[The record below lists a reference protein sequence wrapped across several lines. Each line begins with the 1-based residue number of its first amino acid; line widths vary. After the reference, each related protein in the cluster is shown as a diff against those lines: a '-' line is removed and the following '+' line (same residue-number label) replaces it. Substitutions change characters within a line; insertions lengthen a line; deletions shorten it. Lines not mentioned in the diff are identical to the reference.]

1 MVLCHRAQFHLE
13 ITWTLL
19 WQLSL
24 LPPVRI
30 RLYTPTRFI
39 LSLNLATAGSV
50 TINSTNPLDPPL
62 INPNLLQSTFDFLA
76 IREAFLATRRF
87 ASAPAW
93 KGYLLSEV
101 VNITDDNLD
110 EYIRNSTT
118 TVFHPVS
125 TARMSRK
132 GEEWG
137 VVDPDLRVKGVEG
150 LRIVDASVFVSTSLR
165 ILLARWWDAEC

>member
-1 MVLCHRAQFHLE
+1 MV
-13 ITWTLL
+13 I
-19 WQLSL
+19 
-24 LPPVRI
+24 
-30 RLYTPTRFI
+30 
-39 LSLNLATAGSV
+39 AGSV

-62 INPNLLQSTFDFLA
+62 INPNLLQSAFDFLA
-76 IREAFLATRRF
+76 LREAFLATRRF
-87 ASAPAW
+87 ASASSW

-101 VNITDDNLD
+101 VNVTDDNLD

-118 TVFHPVS
+118 VLLHPVS

-150 LRIVDASVFVSTSLR
+150 LRIVDASVLVSASLSLYL
-165 ILLARWWDAEC
+165 IVAVGG

>member
-1 MVLCHRAQFHLE
+1 V
-13 ITWTLL
+13 I
-19 WQLSL
+19 
-24 LPPVRI
+24 
-30 RLYTPTRFI
+30 
-39 LSLNLATAGSV
+39 AGSV

-76 IREAFLATRRF
+76 IREALLATRRF

-101 VNITDDNLD
+101 ANITDDNLD
-110 EYIRNSTT
+110 DHIRNSTT
-118 TVFHPVS
+118 VLLHPVS

-150 LRIVDASVFVSTSLR
+150 LRIVDASVFVSISL
-165 ILLARWWDAEC
+165 ITADGIMNAEEL

>member
-1 MVLCHRAQFHLE
+1 MA
-13 ITWTLL
+13 
-19 WQLSL
+19 
-24 LPPVRI
+24 
-30 RLYTPTRFI
+30 
-39 LSLNLATAGSV
+39 AGSI
-50 TINSTNPLDPPL
+50 TINSTNPLDQPL

-76 IREAFLATRRF
+76 LREAFLATRRF

-101 VNITDDNLD
+101 VSITNDDELD

-150 LRIVDASVFVSTSLR
+150 LRIVDASVFVSASLLSR
-165 ILLARWWDAEC
+165 VGRLGC

>member
-1 MVLCHRAQFHLE
+1 V
-13 ITWTLL
+13 
-19 WQLSL
+19 
-24 LPPVRI
+24 
-30 RLYTPTRFI
+30 
-39 LSLNLATAGSV
+39 TAGSV
-50 TINSTNPLDPPL
+50 TINSTSPLDPPL
-62 INPNLLQSTFDFLA
+62 INPNLLQSTFDLLA
-76 IREAFLATRRF
+76 MREAFLATRRF

-93 KGYLLSEV
+93 KGYLLSEL

-132 GEEWG
+132 GEDWG

-150 LRIVDASVFVSTSLR
+150 LRIVDASVFVSTYFPR
-165 ILLARWWDAEC
+165 LLITAGREC

>member
-1 MVLCHRAQFHLE
+1 MA
-13 ITWTLL
+13 
-19 WQLSL
+19 
-24 LPPVRI
+24 
-30 RLYTPTRFI
+30 
-39 LSLNLATAGSV
+39 AGSV

-62 INPNLLQSTFDFLA
+62 MNPNLLQSDFDFLA
-76 IREAFLATRRF
+76 MREAFLATRRF

-101 VNITDDNLD
+101 LNITDDNLD
-110 EYIRNSTT
+110 EYIRNSTS

-137 VVDPDLRVKGVEG
+137 VVDPDLRVKGVDG
-150 LRIVDASVFVSTSLR
+150 LRIVDASVFVSTSL
-165 ILLARWWDAEC
+165 LPVWGDFGC